1 MVRGR
6 HVDSRGSLCKRRRE
20 KGDAEEPEDHAL
32 GRSRGGWGTKIHLV
46 TDGKGLPLAAVVTPG
61 QAHESKSFEDSLDA
75 VRIPPC
81 GPGRPRR
88 RPGALAA
95 DKGYSFRRIRHWLH
109 RRKIEPVIPQR
120 SNQVGRVGGHRG
132 LDKTK
137 YKRRNVVERC
147 VGWLKECR
155 RVATRYEKL
164 AVNYMGMIDLAIIQR
179 LLRAAVS

>member
-46 TDGKGLPLAAVVTPG
+46 TDGQGLPLGAVVTPG

-75 VRIPPC
+75 VRIPHC

-88 RPGALAA
+88 RPAALAA

-109 RRKIEPVIPQR
+109 RHKIQPVIPQR

-132 LDKTK
+132 FDKAK
-137 YKRRNVVERC
+137 YRRRNVVERC
-147 VGWLKECR
+147 VSWLKECR
-155 RVATRYEKL
+155 RVATRFEKL
-164 AVNYMGMIDLAIIQR
+164 AVNYLAMIDLAIIQR
-179 LLRAAVS
+179 LLRIVVS